1 MRTIYTAE
9 AKSQLR
15 AILAYLETEWSAKA
29 RHRFLDKVRK
39 LVKVIEQYPRAFPAT
54 EHFFEAR
61 RCVVV
66 PQVSVYYRIE
76 DETIVILAILDNRR
90 DL

>member
-1 MRTIYTAE
+1 MKTVFTSE
-9 AKSQLR
+9 AKTQLK
-15 AILAYLETEWSAKA
+15 AVLTYLETEWSVKA
-29 RHRFLDKVRK
+29 RHRFLDRVRK
-39 LVKVIEQYPRAFPAT
+39 LVKVIEQYPHAFPAT

-66 PQVSVYYRIE
+66 PQISVYYRIE
-76 DETIVILAILDNRR
+76 DETIVILAILDNRQ